1 MFYIYAMQHNVTNRL
16 YVGCTKRNIKFRFQD
31 HIKELKGRRHRSG
44 VMQADFDEYG
54 ADFSIFLLEK
64 GKNRAIWIGKK
75 FYTLAGLK
83 EKGWMKKLDSVNS
96 GYNTQ
101 DLLAKRMIRSNQ
113 VNLEEYVK

>member
-1 MFYIYAMQHNVTNRL
+1 MWNIYAIQHNVTQRV
-16 YVGCTKRNIKFRFQD
+16 YVGCTERDIKFRFQD
-31 HIKELKGRRHRSG
+31 HIKELKGRRHKSG

-54 ADFSIFLLEK
+54 ADFSIFLLEQ
-64 GKNRAIWIGKK
+64 GENRTIWIGKK

-113 VNLEEYVK
+113 VNLEEYVP